1 LLGPKLMLKLK
12 ERFIGSFGVSLPL
25 YQSVEGTQLASDY
38 QILAS
43 MMYGF

>member
-1 LLGPKLMLKLK
+1 MGNFQDRVMATV
-12 ERFIGSFGVSLPL
+12 GVSLPL

-43 MMYGF
+43 VMTGF